1 MSKVINDTILPPSD
15 SYTRNVKRDNFEA
28 KNKLTVVDRG
38 YVPLLCQFYK
48 AFPLSLAA
56 TFIVYSE
63 SIKLIFR
70 VESLTCF

>member
-1 MSKVINDTILPPSD
+1 MSKVINDTILLPSD

-28 KNKLTVVDRG
+28 KNKTVVDRG
-38 YVPLLCQFYK
+38 YVPLLGQFYK

>member
-1 MSKVINDTILPPSD
+1 MSKVINDTILLPSD

-28 KNKLTVVDRG
+28 KNKTVVYRG
-38 YVPLLCQFYK
+38 YVPLLGQFYK
-48 AFPLSLAA
+48 VFPLSLAA

>member
-1 MSKVINDTILPPSD
+1 MSKVINDTILLPSD
-15 SYTRNVKRDNFEA
+15 SYTRNVKWDNFEA
-28 KNKLTVVDRG
+28 KNKTVVDRG
-38 YVPLLCQFYK
+38 YVPLLGQFYK

-56 TFIVYSE
+56 TFIVYSQ

>member
-1 MSKVINDTILPPSD
+1 MSKVINDTILLPSD

-28 KNKLTVVDRG
+28 KNKTVVDRG
-38 YVPLLCQFYK
+38 YVPLLGQFYK
-48 AFPLSLAA
+48 VFPLSLAA

>member
-1 MSKVINDTILPPSD
+1 MSTVINDTILLPSD

-28 KNKLTVVDRG
+28 KNKTVVDHR
-38 YVPLLCQFYK
+38 YVPLLGQFYK

>member
-1 MSKVINDTILPPSD
+1 MSKVINDTILLPSD

-28 KNKLTVVDRG
+28 KNKTVVDHG
-38 YVPLLCQFYK
+38 YVSLLGQFYK